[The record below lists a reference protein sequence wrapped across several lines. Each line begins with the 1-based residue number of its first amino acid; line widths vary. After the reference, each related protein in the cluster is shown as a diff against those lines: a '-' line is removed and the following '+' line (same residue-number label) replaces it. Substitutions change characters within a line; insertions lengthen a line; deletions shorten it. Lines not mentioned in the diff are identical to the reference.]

1 MCAVGADR
9 LLTIKGKAGCP
20 VAKQQV
26 RKAGGR
32 QLKHS
37 VRGLHAGCHAIICKS
52 QCNHHRIRAS
62 EGVAGDHFI
71 DG

>member
-1 MCAVGADR
+1 MCEVGAER
-9 LLTIKGKAGCP
+9 LMTIKGKAGCP

-26 RKAGGR
+26 RKVGGR

-37 VRGLHAGCHAIICKS
+37 VRGLHTGCHVIVHKS
-52 QCNHHRIRAS
+52 QCSHHRIRAR
-62 EGVAGDHFI
+62 EGVVGYHFI